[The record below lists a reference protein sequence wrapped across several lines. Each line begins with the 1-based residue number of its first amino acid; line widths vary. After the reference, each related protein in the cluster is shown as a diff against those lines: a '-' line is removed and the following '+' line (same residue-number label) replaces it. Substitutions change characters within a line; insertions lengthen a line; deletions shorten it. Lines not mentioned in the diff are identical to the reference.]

1 MWTPGTF
8 QVNFLKCK
16 PSNFT
21 ISLRHRYNQH
31 YWLDI
36 WLTVSRLTFFL
47 IIHIITFFWRKK
59 PSLWL
64 VFLHT
69 MNRLVTPILC
79 AVFIL
84 IRVLKSTA
92 NQQGNFHR
100 DSKHQHA
107 NFVKNGSTVLD
118 VPMITSTAFH
128 DDLDCAFECLTHDQ
142 CISYNSAVFPDADGK
157 FECQILATDK
167 YRSSKNLR
175 SSKEFNHYSIMVS
188 RFK

>member
-1 MWTPGTF
+1 M
-8 QVNFLKCK
+8 
-16 PSNFT
+16 
-21 ISLRHRYNQH
+21 IDYLR
-31 YWLDI
+31 
-36 WLTVSRLTFFL
+36 
-47 IIHIITFFWRKK
+47 RKK
-59 PSLWL
+59 LPLWL
-64 VFLHT
+64 VFLQT
-69 MNRLVTPILC
+69 MNRLVNPILC
-79 AVFIL
+79 GVFIL
-84 IRVLKSTA
+84 IRVMKA
-92 NQQGNFHR
+92 KAHQQENLFR

-107 NFVKNGSTVLD
+107 NFVKHGNTVLD

-128 DDLDCAFECLTHDQ
+128 DDLYCAFECLRHDQ